1 MAETPGAAAPIALV
15 ISDVDGTLVT
25 TDKQLRPAAIDAVR
39 RLDVAGVGFTLISS
53 RPPRGMAAAAEAL
66 DVRLPMGAFNG
77 GTLFAPDQSLIE
89 THRLAPDAAREALS
103 LLRDKAIS
111 VWAYADGGWLVKDL
125 DGPHVEHEAHTIGFG
140 PTVVADFTGV
150 IDRIDKLVGVSEDHT
165 LLGRLGA
172 EMGEIL
178 KDRAEVEQSQAYY
191 LDVTHPL
198 ANKGE
203 GVRALCRRLGVDLAN
218 VAVIGDMFN
227 DVSMFEVAGFSMA
240 MGQSPDAVKR
250 MADAVSPAT
259 NDTDGFARAILEI
272 VLPRAGKT
280 A

>member
-1 MAETPGAAAPIALV
+1 MAGTPGAAAPIALV
-15 ISDVDGTLVT
+15 ISDVDGTLVS
-25 TDKQLRPAAIDAVR
+25 TDKQLGPPAIDAVR
-39 RLDVAGVGFTLISS
+39 RLDVAGIGFTLISS

-66 DVRLPMGAFNG
+66 EVRLPMAAFNG

-89 THRLAPDAAREALS
+89 THRLAADAAREALS

-111 VWAYADGGWLVKDL
+111 VWAYADGDWLVKDL
-125 DGPHVEHEAHTIGFG
+125 DGPHVEHERHTIGFS
-140 PTVVADFTGV
+140 PTVVGDFAAV

-191 LDVTHPL
+191 LDITHPL

-203 GVRALCRRLGVDLAN
+203 GVGALCRRLGVDLAS

-259 NDTDGFARAILEI
+259 NDADGFARAILEI